1 MKFLKWTR
9 NGVTSFMHDIVDKLV
24 TSSEVNFLQS
34 PIFGTPGFPTLSG
47 TAGTGCLGFDITCM
61 QRWTLSVYTSIS
73 LPSAEIGQKIAAD
86 IQINQKKK
94 TISTKN
100 INYYG
105 R

>member
-61 QRWTLSVYTSIS
+61 QRWTLSVYSILYTLIW
-73 LPSAEIGQKIAAD
+73 LPSSEIGQKIAD
-86 IQINQKKK
+86 IQINQKK
-94 TISTKN
+94 
-100 INYYG
+100 
-105 R
+105 